1 VASAGRSASDDLVDA
16 SLSLNIA
23 STLPVG
29 PLKLREL
36 HRLLAA
42 RLGRPLPRPH
52 LVRLATASGGNPF
65 FTLEIAAALDR
76 IGAWPTPETPLP
88 VPDRLRDLV
97 AHRLAELS
105 PDERAVLLLVAASPS
120 PSAAAA
126 ALEASPDPRTAAVIE
141 HAERAGLVAREGGL
155 RTSHPLV
162 GSVLYTGAT
171 TGERSAAHR
180 ALAELATTVEERARH
195 LALASTR
202 PDPEIAATL
211 HAAGLAAAQRGAPG
225 AAHELLE
232 LAVLRTPAPDASL
245 RGRRCVDLARSRF
258 LAGDAQGARK
268 EATSVAGSDLT
279 GPVLADALLLLA
291 EVEHDAGGGAAAVA
305 RCQEALLHAGE
316 DVALR
321 ARIHATLA
329 VVNYDDFDE
338 AARHAQRS
346 LELLD
351 SAPDP
356 NPGTT
361 VLALRGLV
369 EAELLAGRG
378 LLLSEAQHA
387 VALERARPT
396 PRVADRCAA
405 ALGAWLLWS
414 DDLTGARQALEAT
427 HRAVIEEGD
436 ESSLPFAISH
446 LPQLEL
452 RSGNW
457 GRARA
462 YAVDLRELAE
472 ATGQT
477 YQTVQAWYLLGLVDA
492 HLGAAELAREELA
505 TCLRLAADADADD
518 TWLRR
523 LVDVVLGFLALSEE
537 NLPEARRLLEL
548 ADTASA
554 QLHVRDPS
562 QRREVPLLVEALV
575 ALGDLERAEEVLSEV
590 AANQAGQSRPAL
602 RARLGRC
609 RALVLAARG
618 DLPGAVAAI
627 EQALAD
633 HQRMRIPFE
642 EAQTLLT
649 LGLIERRRRHKAVAR
664 EAITAAIVTFA
675 ELGAKQWAERA
686 RRELERS
693 GLHHGAPG
701 ALTPSEQR
709 VAELAALGRTNREVA
724 AALYLSHKTVEV
736 NLARVYT
743 KLGIRSRAELGRAM
757 VTTEA
762 PGSAKT

>member
-1 VASAGRSASDDLVDA
+1 MD
-16 SLSLNIA
+16 
-23 STLPVG
+23 
-29 PLKLREL
+29 
-36 HRLLAA
+36 
-42 RLGRPLPRPH
+42 
-52 LVRLATASGGNPF
+52 
-65 FTLEIAAALDR
+65 
-76 IGAWPTPETPLP
+76 
-88 VPDRLRDLV
+88 
-97 AHRLAELS
+97 
-105 PDERAVLLLVAASPS
+105 
-120 PSAAAA
+120 
-126 ALEASPDPRTAAVIE
+126 
-141 HAERAGLVAREGGL
+141 
-155 RTSHPLV
+155 
-162 GSVLYTGAT
+162 
-171 TGERSAAHR
+171 
-180 ALAELATTVEERARH
+180 
-195 LALASTR
+195 
-202 PDPEIAATL
+202 
-211 HAAGLAAAQRGAPG
+211 AAGLAAAQRGAPG

-232 LAVLRTPAPDASL
+232 LAVLRTPALDASL

-268 EATSVAGSDLT
+268 EATSVARSDLT

-316 DVALR
+316 
-321 ARIHATLA
+321 
-329 VVNYDDFDE
+329 E
-338 AARHAQRS
+338 ARHAQRA

-356 NPGTT
+356 NPATT

-387 VALERARPT
+387 VALERARPA

-462 YAVDLRELAE
+462 YAVELRELAE

-523 LVDVVLGFLALSEE
+523 LVDLVLGFLALSEE
-537 NLPEARRLLEL
+537 NLLEARRLLEL

-554 QLHVRDPS
+554 ELHVRCGPAWAD
-562 QRREVPLLVEALV
+562 A
-575 ALGDLERAEEVLSEV
+575 GLSCWPPG
-590 AANQAGQSRPAL
+590 AT
-602 RARLGRC
+602 C
-609 RALVLAARG
+609 RA
-618 DLPGAVAAI
+618 
-627 EQALAD
+627 
-633 HQRMRIPFE
+633 
-642 EAQTLLT
+642 
-649 LGLIERRRRHKAVAR
+649 
-664 EAITAAIVTFA
+664 
-675 ELGAKQWAERA
+675 
-686 RRELERS
+686 
-693 GLHHGAPG
+693 
-701 ALTPSEQR
+701 PSR
-709 VAELAALGRTNREVA
+709 L
-724 AALYLSHKTVEV
+724 
-736 NLARVYT
+736 
-743 KLGIRSRAELGRAM
+743 
-757 VTTEA
+757 
-762 PGSAKT
+762 